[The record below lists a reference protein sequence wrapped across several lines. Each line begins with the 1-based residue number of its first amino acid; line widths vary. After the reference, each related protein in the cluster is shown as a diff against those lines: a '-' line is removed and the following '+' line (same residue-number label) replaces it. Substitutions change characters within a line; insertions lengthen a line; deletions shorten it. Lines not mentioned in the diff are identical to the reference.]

1 MEKWEQRLDQEVNGN
16 LPSAVDRQIEATLN
30 TLPNKKKSKKKWL
43 YSATA
48 AVVAA
53 GIVVSSS
60 SMSTTIA
67 DSLQSVP
74 VIGSVMEKVGGLAE
88 KNGQQEGLT
97 VSTGEE
103 VDIGGQTIIFTETLY
118 DGNSIYISYLNTS
131 TDLNKQIL
139 SGVPTV
145 KIDGEPLRNYGIG
158 AGGQKVKEGLYG
170 ETMTIRTSEEL
181 PDEFLLTLGGVT
193 NGSKWQVDLPVEQKG
208 AETVIPLN
216 ESFSYKDNHLH
227 YSTLS
232 FTSTSTRVQFQLI
245 TPEDSELI
253 QEGQHFDIQVEDEE
267 GRVLRGIGASSSSS
281 LLHDGT
287 VQGQYT
293 FDLEPY
299 GEDLPESITI
309 KPYLMKIPLENEEI
323 EPVIF
328 TTKKWKGEPIT
339 LSQGEMGNLTVQSVE
354 RIDEDVTITYS
365 VDGED
370 EAIQASAFW
379 IEDSENNRYKEDR
392 VDRRVEGNT
401 FEQTF
406 YDFPAE
412 EDIYLHSTEMDSHH
426 YLNNFEVTI
435 DLQ

>member
-1 MEKWEQRLDQEVNGN
+1 MEKWEQQLDQEVNGN
-16 LPSAVDRQIEATLN
+16 LPKVVEQQIEETLN
-30 TLPNKKKSKKKWL
+30 TLPNKKASRKKWM
-43 YSATA
+43 YSVAA
-48 AVVAA
+48 AVVAT

-60 SMSTTIA
+60 SVSTTIA

-74 VIGSVMEKVGGLAE
+74 VIGSVMEKVGGLGE
-88 KNGQQEGLT
+88 KNGQQKGLT
-97 VSTGEE
+97 VTAGEE
-103 VDIGGQTIIFTETLY
+103 VDIGDQTIIFTETLY

-131 TDLNKQIL
+131 TDLNKQVL

-145 KIDGEPLRNYGIG
+145 MIDGEPLRNYGIG
-158 AGGQKVKEGLYG
+158 AGGQKLKEGVYG
-170 ETMTIRTSEEL
+170 ETMSIRTSEEL
-181 PDEFLLTLGGVT
+181 PDEFLLTLGGET
-193 NGSKWQVDLPVEQKG
+193 NGSQWQVDLPVEKKG

-216 ESFSYKDNHLH
+216 ESFSNEDNHLR

-245 TPEDSELI
+245 TPEDSKLI
-253 QEGQHFDIQVEDEE
+253 QNGQHFDIQVEDGN
-267 GRVLRGIGASSSSS
+267 GRVLRGIGASSRSA

-309 KPYLMKIPLENEEI
+309 KPYLMKIPLENEDV
-323 EPVIF
+323 EPVVF

-354 RIDEDVTITYS
+354 RIEGDVTITYS

-370 EAIQASAFW
+370 EAMQSSTFW
-379 IEDSENNRYKEDR
+379 IEDSENNMYKENR
-392 VDRRVEGNT
+392 VERRVEGNT
-401 FEQTF
+401 FKQTF

-426 YLNNFEVTI
+426 YISNFEVTI
-435 DLQ
+435 DIQ